1 MVEVFDLCV
10 FVVFGFVLIVFGQV
24 EVAIVVMAGIV
35 VDRPL
40 WPASKAAIGSP
51 WRRWRCYMLCR
62 LVDASFFAC
71 FNRVSC
77 RQL

>member
-1 MVEVFDLCV
+1 MVEVFDLRV

-35 VDRPL
+35 VDRPQ

-51 WRRWRCYMLCR
+51 WWRWRCYMLCR
-62 LVDASFFAC
+62 LVDDSFFAC
-71 FNRVSC
+71 LNIFSC